1 MKLIVGLGNPG
12 TVYDGTYHNLGFMAV
27 TRLADENNIMLDKAK
42 FNGLYG
48 QGKIKDEKVILLKP
62 LTYMNLSGQAV
73 KAFADYYKI
82 LPEDIIV
89 FCDDIDIA
97 KGTTRYR
104 EKGSAGTHNGLKNI
118 ICCLNSQDFKR
129 IRIGAGNDKTMDL
142 KDYVLS
148 KIDDDSMAQISPAI
162 DEAISKLLDII

>member
-48 QGKIKDEKVILLKP
+48 QGIIKDEKVILLKP

-118 ICCLNSQDFKR
+118 IYCLGNQDFKR

-148 KIDDDSMAQISPAI
+148 KIDDDSMTKISPAI

>member
-27 TRLADENNIMLDKAK
+27 TRLADEKGIVLDKAK

-48 QGKIKDEKVILLKP
+48 QGIIKDEKVILLKP

-118 ICCLNSQDFKR
+118 IYCLGNQDFKR

>member
-48 QGKIKDEKVILLKP
+48 QGIIKDEKVILLKP

-118 ICCLNSQDFKR
+118 IYCLGSQDFKR

>member
-27 TRLADENNIMLDKAK
+27 TRLADEKGIVLDKAK

-48 QGKIKDEKVILLKP
+48 QGIIKDEKVILLKP

-118 ICCLNSQDFKR
+118 IYRLGSQDFKR

>member
-12 TVYDGTYHNLGFMAV
+12 SVYEGTYHNLGFMTV
-27 TRLADENNIMLDKAK
+27 TRLADENNILLDKAK

-48 QGKIKDEKVILLKP
+48 QGTIKDEKVILLKP
-62 LTYMNLSGQAV
+62 LTFMNLSGQAV

-82 LPEDIIV
+82 PPEDIIV

-118 ICCLNSQDFKR
+118 IYCLNSQDFRR

-148 KIDDDSMAQISPAI
+148 KIDSESMAQISPAI
-162 DEAISKLLDII
+162 DEAIGKLLDII

>member
-27 TRLADENNIMLDKAK
+27 TRLADEKSIVLDKAK

-48 QGKIKDEKVILLKP
+48 QGIIKDEKVILLKP

-89 FCDDIDIA
+89 FCDDIDIT

-118 ICCLNSQDFKR
+118 IYCLGSQDFKR